1 MTSIR
6 PLIILAVHSKVTK
19 VGCLLQVF
27 AYVYAGAYA
36 ETLCV
41 QQNRKDEGEKLRSLA
56 DSAWRHPRLS
66 LAEALDV
73 SEHSSKVPVVDARIS
88 RVL

>member
-1 MTSIR
+1 M
-6 PLIILAVHSKVTK
+6 
-19 VGCLLQVF
+19 C
-27 AYVYAGAYA
+27 YVLEYNGAGGYA

-41 QQNRKDEGEKLRSLA
+41 QQNRKAEGEKLRSLA
-56 DSAWRHPRLS
+56 ESAWRNPRLS

-73 SEHSSKVPVVDARIS
+73 SENSSKVPVVDARIS